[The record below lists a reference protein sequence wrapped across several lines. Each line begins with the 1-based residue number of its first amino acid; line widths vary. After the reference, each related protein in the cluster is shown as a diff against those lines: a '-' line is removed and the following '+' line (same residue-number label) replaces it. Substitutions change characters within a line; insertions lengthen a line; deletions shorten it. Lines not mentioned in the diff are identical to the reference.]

1 MLALLIIPLLVSGY
15 IVLTQ
20 HPTHYYRLHR
30 HDGQLLYM
38 KAATL
43 GLWCFIWTI
52 FFAYLIKWIYPSFHP
67 VMFIK
72 EQLNLN
78 IKEAGSERIIAWIIL
93 LSIGSIIVAYVW
105 AKAAKKIVI
114 YRAKIYNYF
123 LHIKIDESDID
134 YENIVMLRMRQEL
147 TKDNPMEE
155 MFFDSLVDRRQIM
168 ITLQNKKIYIG
179 IINALGEPNEKEGP
193 NQYISI
199 LPILSGYGHK
209 DDLNIVL
216 KN

>member
-1 MLALLIIPLLVSGY
+1 M
-15 IVLTQ
+15 
-20 HPTHYYRLHR
+20 
-30 HDGQLLYM
+30 
-38 KAATL
+38 
-43 GLWCFIWTI
+43 
-52 FFAYLIKWIYPSFHP
+52 
-67 VMFIK
+67 
-72 EQLNLN
+72 
-78 IKEAGSERIIAWIIL
+78 
-93 LSIGSIIVAYVW
+93 AYVW

-199 LPILSGYGHK
+199 LPILSGYRHK

-216 KN
+216 KNEYVDLNNADTSIILPLKEITQVSWFDAKIYKQVENSNVS